1 MGGGRPGPGG
11 PRVEKGR
18 NNFSFSDFFKLINQV
33 HPKYWQLIVGI
44 LAGLI
49 GTGANLIVPQFAQ
62 RLINGFKH
70 LNINLVVLTGV
81 VFVGGVLISAVSGY
95 ILGVFGEHV
104 VSKLRK
110 KLWSKLLK
118 MPVKYFD
125 NTQTG
130 EIASRL
136 VNDTSQV
143 KNLLANTLPTAITS
157 LLQFFGAMVIMFM
170 MDWQMTLIMLL
181 AVPLVIFALLPFMK
195 LSGRIGRARQD
206 ELANFSS
213 DSTNVL
219 SEIRLVKSSDS
230 ESKERATGFK
240 RIDNLY
246 SIGVKESWINSLMQ
260 PISNMLMMIL
270 VIGILMYGGIRVMN
284 GSLSMGALISFLMY
298 LFQLMGPVIMIS
310 QFFNELSK
318 TSGSTE
324 RIGEMLDEPEEKSAD
339 NQKVNIANKELQLHN
354 VDFSYEKGK
363 QILHDINILAK
374 PNSVVA
380 FAGPS
385 GGGKSTI
392 FSLIERFYQPTSG
405 EITIG
410 GQNIED
416 IDLTDWRQQIG
427 LVGQNSAVMPG
438 TIRENL
444 VYGLDREVNDDE
456 LWRVLK
462 MAYADKFVKES
473 EDGLETQIGE
483 RGVKLSGG
491 QRQRIAIARAFLR
504 DPKILMLDEATA
516 SLDSESE
523 AMVQKALGSLMT
535 NRMTL
540 VIAHRLS
547 TIVDADRIYFIDH
560 GTVSGSGTHEELIK
574 STPLYA
580 EYVHNQ
586 FKASNGEN

>member
-11 PRVEKGR
+11 SRVEKGQ
-18 NNFSFSDFFKLINQV
+18 NSFSFSDFFKLINRV
-33 HPKYWQLIVGI
+33 KPHYWQLIVGI
-44 LAGLI
+44 ITGLI
-49 GTGANLIVPQFAQ
+49 ATGANLVVPQLAQ
-62 RLINGFKH
+62 RIINSFKN
-70 LNINLVVLTGV
+70 LNMNLVIITAI
-81 VFVGGVLISAVSGY
+81 VFFGGVIISALSGY

-110 KLWSKLLK
+110 GLWSRLLK
-118 MPVKYFD
+118 MPVSYFD
-125 NTQTG
+125 NTSTG
-130 EIASRL
+130 EISSRL

-143 KNLLANTLPTAITS
+143 KNLLANTLPNAITS
-157 LLQFFGAMVIMFM
+157 LLQFFGAVIIMFM
-170 MDWQMTLIMLL
+170 MDWQMSLIMIL
-181 AVPLVIFALLPFMK
+181 AVPLVVFVLLPFMR
-195 LSGRIGRARQD
+195 LSGRIGRDRQD

-219 SEIRLVKSSDS
+219 SEIRLVKSSNS
-230 ESKERATGFK
+230 EDKELTTGTK

-246 SIGVKESWINSLMQ
+246 SIGVKESWVNSLMQ

-270 VIGILMYGGIRVMN
+270 VIGILTYGAIRVMQGTLTM
-284 GSLSMGALISFLMY
+284 GSLISFLMY
-298 LFQLMGPVIMIS
+298 LFQLMGPVIMVS
-310 QFFNELSK
+310 QFFNELAK

-324 RIGEMLDEPEEKSAD
+324 RIREMLNEPIEKSAD
-339 NQKVNIANKELQLHN
+339 NKEIDVTGKELQLHD
-354 VDFSYEKGK
+354 VDFQYEEGK
-363 QILHDINILAK
+363 QILHNINVTAK
-374 PNSVVA
+374 PNTVVA

-392 FSLIERFYQPTSG
+392 FSLIERFYKPTSG
-405 EITIG
+405 KITIG
-410 GQNIED
+410 DED
-416 IDLTDWRQQIG
+416 IDNLDLTDWRKQIG

-444 VYGLDREVNDDE
+444 VYGLEREVSDDE
-456 LWRVLK
+456 LWNVLS
-462 MAYADKFVKES
+462 MAYADKFVRES
-473 EDGLETQIGE
+473 EDGLDTQIGE

-523 AMVQKALGSLMT
+523 AMVQKALTSLMK

-560 GTVSGSGTHEELIK
+560 GTVSGAGTHEELIK

-586 FKASNGEN
+586 FKK